1 MTFRYIAD
9 YPLERATEG
18 SAGFDLPASE
28 EAWVKPGQIVM
39 VGTGVRVEIPKGHV
53 GLVFIRSSVG
63 KHGVTLSNSVGV
75 IDSDYRGEIKLS
87 LVNNGPTTH
96 HIYAGSYIA
105 QLVVVP
111 FVGEAVQADTLDTT
125 ARGEGGFGSTGE

>member
-1 MTFRYIAD
+1 MFLYNSKHEI
-9 YPLERATEG
+9 YRATEG
-18 SAGFDLPASE
+18 SAGFDLPASA

-39 VGTGVRVEIPKGHV
+39 VGTGVRVAIPKGHV

-96 HIYAGSYIA
+96 HIYAGSFIA

-111 FVGEAVQADTLDTT
+111 FVGEAVQADTLDAT

>member
-18 SAGFDLPASE
+18 SAGFDLAASE
-28 EAWVKPGQIVM
+28 EAWVKPGGIVV
-39 VGTGVRVEIPKGHV
+39 VGTGVRVEIPEGYV

-87 LVNNGPTTH
+87 LVNNGHAPH

-105 QLVVVP
+105 QLVVMP
-111 FVGEAVQADTLDTT
+111 FVGEAIKVHTLRAT